1 MKFNLIGFFMA
12 TILPTMANA
21 APFGRTQKWNVL
33 DTTKLPNDLQNLDTT
48 TWTPIIKKIKNA
60 CLGVFLEI

>member
-12 TILPTMANA
+12 TILPTMAKSDRLDA
-21 APFGRTQKWNVL
+21 HKKWNVL

-48 TWTPIIKKIKNA
+48 TWTPIIKK
-60 CLGVFLEI
+60 